1 MRDADDTGMTDFSSD
16 APAVPGEP
24 TASGGAATAPP
35 GKLFTMAGI
44 GWAAFLG
51 SPLAGGILLAANAR
65 RLGHRA
71 LAQRQILVTA
81 LVTLVSI
88 VLYAAADVPETAAV
102 PHALVHAVVIAGLA
116 GTIVYARHAQRE
128 AVDAHRAAGGA
139 LQSNW
144 RAAGIGLLTLLG
156 VWLSI
161 ATAIVVLGV
170 AGVLNFDNDL
180 RLVRDYPAPAE
191 LRLPAG
197 WRVAN
202 QPEDRGD
209 ATYRIRRFRFG
220 LISAGI
226 EFVIGDKS
234 DDDLSSLCD
243 GWDEGGGKGGGAVE
257 SSHAANETIAGRPAL
272 TCEHKEALGDAI
284 VHQAVVATAGD
295 TKTCALIYTAREEN
309 YARYLPEFDR
319 VRDSLRCP

>member
-1 MRDADDTGMTDFSSD
+1 MTDFPSD
-16 APAVPGEP
+16 APAMPGEP
-24 TASGGAATAPP
+24 AASGPTESMASTAPVPP
-35 GKLFTMAGI
+35 GKLFTMAGV

-88 VLYAAADVPETAAV
+88 VLYAAADIPETSVV

-116 GTIVYARHAQRE
+116 GTIFYGRHAQGA

-161 ATAIVVLGV
+161 AVAIVVLGV

-180 RLVRDYPAPAE
+180 RLVRNYPAPAE
-191 LRLPAG
+191 LHLPAG

-220 LISAGI
+220 MMSAGI

-234 DDDLSSLCD
+234 DDTMSSFCEEMVD
-243 GWDEGGGKGGGAVE
+243 AVKD
-257 SSHAANETIAGRPAL
+257 SGSAVDWSHAGNGTIAGRPA
-272 TCEHKEALGDAI
+272 TMCEHKGALNDEI
-284 VHQAVVATAGD
+284 VHQAAVLTSGD

>member
-1 MRDADDTGMTDFSSD
+1 MTDFPSD
-16 APAVPGEP
+16 ASAMPVEPAPSGP
-24 TASGGAATAPP
+24 TASMASTAPVPP
-35 GKLFTMAGI
+35 GKLYTMAGV

-65 RLGHRA
+65 RLGQRA

-81 LVTLVSI
+81 LVTLVSV
-88 VLYAAADVPETAAV
+88 VLYAAVDIPETAAV

-116 GTIVYARHAQRE
+116 GTIFYARHTQRA

-161 ATAIVVLGV
+161 AVAIVVLGV

-180 RLVRDYPAPAE
+180 RLVRNYPAPAE
-191 LRLPAG
+191 LHLPAG

-220 LISAGI
+220 LMSAGI

-234 DDDLSSLCD
+234 DDTMSSFCEEMVD
-243 GWDEGGGKGGGAVE
+243 AVKD
-257 SSHAANETIAGRPAL
+257 SGSAVDWSHAENGTIAGRSARM
-272 TCEHKEALGDAI
+272 CEHKGALNDEI
-284 VHQAVVATAGD
+284 VHQAAVLTSGD

>member
-1 MRDADDTGMTDFSSD
+1 MSDFPSDD
-16 APAVPGEP
+16 APAIPGDP
-24 TASGGAATAPP
+24 AASGMTASTAPAPVPP
-35 GKLFTMAGI
+35 GKLYTMADV
-44 GWAAFLG
+44 GWAALLG

-71 LAQRQILVTA
+71 LARRQILVTA

-88 VLYAAADVPETAAV
+88 GLYAAVAIPETSVV
-102 PHALVHAVVIAGLA
+102 PHALVHAVVVAGLA
-116 GTIVYARHAQRE
+116 GTIFYARHAQRA
-128 AVDAHRAAGGA
+128 AVDAHRAGGGA

-161 ATAIVVLGV
+161 AVVIVALGV

-191 LRLPAG
+191 LHLPAG

-220 LISAGI
+220 LMSAGI
-226 EFVIGDKS
+226 EFVIGDRS
-234 DDDLSSLCD
+234 DDTLSSFCD
-243 GWDEGGGKGGGAVE
+243 EMVDAVKDGGSAIAW
-257 SSHAANETIAGRPAL
+257 SHAEHGTIAGRPAM
-272 TCEHKEALGDAI
+272 TCEHKGAFNDEI
-284 VHQAVVATAGD
+284 VHQAAVVTSGD
-295 TKTCALIYTAREEN
+295 TKTCVLIYTAREEN

>member
-1 MRDADDTGMTDFSSD
+1 MSD
-16 APAVPGEP
+16 VPSDGAPAMPGEP
-24 TASGGAATAPP
+24 AASGMTASTASIPP
-35 GKLFTMAGI
+35 GKLYTMAGV

-71 LAQRQILVTA
+71 LARRQILVTA

-88 VLYAAADVPETAAV
+88 VLYAAVAIPETAVV

-116 GTIVYARHAQRE
+116 GTIFYARHAQRA

-161 ATAIVVLGV
+161 AVAIVVLGV

-180 RLVRDYPAPAE
+180 RLVCDYPAPAE
-191 LRLPAG
+191 LHLPAG

-220 LISAGI
+220 LMSAGI
-226 EFVIGDKS
+226 EFVIGDES
-234 DDDLSSLCD
+234 DDTLSSFCD
-243 GWDEGGGKGGGAVE
+243 GMVDAFKDDGSAIAW
-257 SSHAANETIAGRPAL
+257 SHPEHGTIAGRPAM
-272 TCEHKEALGDAI
+272 TCEHKGAFNDEI
-284 VHQAVVATAGD
+284 VHQAAVLTSGD

>member
-1 MRDADDTGMTDFSSD
+1 MSDFPSDD
-16 APAVPGEP
+16 APAIPGEP
-24 TASGGAATAPP
+24 AASGMTASTAPVPP
-35 GKLFTMAGI
+35 GKLYTMAGV
-44 GWAAFLG
+44 GWAALLG

-71 LAQRQILVTA
+71 LARRQILVTA

-88 VLYAAADVPETAAV
+88 VLYAAVAIPETSVV
-102 PHALVHAVVIAGLA
+102 PHALVHAVVVAGLA
-116 GTIVYARHAQRE
+116 GTIFHARHAQRA

-161 ATAIVVLGV
+161 AVAIVALGI

-191 LRLPAG
+191 LHLPAG

-220 LISAGI
+220 LMSAGI
-226 EFVIGDKS
+226 EFVIGDRS
-234 DDDLSSLCD
+234 DDTLSSFCD
-243 GWDEGGGKGGGAVE
+243 EMVDAVKDGGSAIE
-257 SSHAANETIAGRPAL
+257 WSHAENGTIAGRPAM
-272 TCEHKEALGDAI
+272 TCEHKGAFNDEI
-284 VHQAVVATAGD
+284 VHQAAVVTSGD